1 MKTTQ
6 KMILI
11 EKDRLSELNVFLENG
26 WKVISTTPVVKCL
39 EKYDTPFY
47 GVYVVIEKETEG

>member
-1 MKTTQ
+1 METIQ

-11 EKDRLSELNVFLENG
+11 EQNRLSELNTFLENG
-26 WKVISTTPVVKCL
+26 WKVVSTTPVVKCL

-47 GVYVVIEKETEG
+47 GVYVVIEKEKVV